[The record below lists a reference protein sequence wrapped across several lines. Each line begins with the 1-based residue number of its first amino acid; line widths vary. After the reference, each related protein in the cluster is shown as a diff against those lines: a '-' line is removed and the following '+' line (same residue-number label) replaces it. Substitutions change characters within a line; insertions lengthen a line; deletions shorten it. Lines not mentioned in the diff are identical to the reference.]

1 MMGKTGLINMQREWS
16 EQDHYEHIH
25 RICSS
30 EFIYDTRKDGTTW
43 FSARFGVQLLWI
55 HVEFARIRSENCM
68 GYLSIRQTAEKWNLS
83 ARWISDLCKAGRIP
97 GATKI
102 GSYWA
107 IPADAEKPADARIKS
122 GRYVKTKENQER
134 GRTNGCNQWFN

>member
-1 MMGKTGLINMQREWS
+1 
-16 EQDHYEHIH
+16 
-25 RICSS
+25 
-30 EFIYDTRKDGTTW
+30 
-43 FSARFGVQLLWI
+43 
-55 HVEFARIRSENCM
+55 M
-68 GYLSIRQTAEKWNLS
+68 GYLSLRQTAEKWNLS

-122 GRYVKTKENQER
+122 GSLREDKRKLRKGSY
-134 GRTNGCNQWFN
+134 QWLQSMI